1 MILIQSVINPASL
14 RRFNTIT
21 IEPIQDSEV
30 VFSFANMLYR
40 LHFQFS
46 AIAAKPYSTSF
57 KLYRH

>member
-1 MILIQSVINPASL
+1 MSL
-14 RRFNTIT
+14 MHRGIFPTNLTRFNTII

-46 AIAAKPYSTSF
+46 AIAAKPYCTNF
-57 KLYRH
+57 RLYRH